1 MFPKDGGLPS
11 DTAVSV
17 QTLPVDLAAN
27 ARSLGAHVI
36 ECATYDDFVTALKTA
51 KTIDRTTVIYVR
63 NDRYVGV
70 PGYES
75 WWDVP
80 VAEVSTMHTVQ
91 AAREEWE
98 ENRAKERYFL

>member
-1 MFPKDGGLPS
+1 
-11 DTAVSV
+11 V

-36 ECATYDDFVTALKTA
+36 ECKTYADFVSALDAART
-51 KTIDRTTVIYVR
+51 TDRTSVIYIQ

-80 VAEVSTMHTVQ
+80 VAEVSEMPSVQ
-91 AAREEWE
+91 AARAKWATM
-98 ENRAKERYFL
+98 RPKERYFLEQ